1 MLLWVA
7 LGVVITIVPSAAPQA
22 ARAAQRYRC
31 ISCPAESPAQ
41 AAPAIGIRRTTQS
54 RVRKQV
60 IGNPPSSF
68 DDMKVSGQVVVSAT
82 VNTTMSAFTRRERMP
97 LQEGWRR

>member
-7 LGVVITIVPSAAPQA
+7 LGVVITIVPWPLPRRRKLPSDIAVYLALPN
-22 ARAAQRYRC
+22 R
-31 ISCPAESPAQ
+31 PQ

-68 DDMKVSGQVVVSAT
+68 DDKKVDGRVVVSAT